1 MKRIKTSIIVIGVV
15 SGGLILAVIGY
26 AGMGGGNHGPTD
38 RFDDR
43 YGDNHNHING
53 SYHDSNF
60 NDHHRDYY
68 DNYQG
73 YNRSNGHRNRPLYER
88 HSDGITDHEMN
99 NGDGIDRYPGNG
111 IRHRKGSVRERYNH
125 TRID

>member
-1 MKRIKTSIIVIGVV
+1 MKKIKNSIIVISVV
-15 SGGLILAVIGY
+15 SGCLVLAVIGY
-26 AGMGGGNHGPTD
+26 AGMGGGHHGFAD

-43 YGDNHNHING
+43 YGDNHYHING

-73 YNRSNGHRNRPLYER
+73 DNRSYGHRNRPLYER

-99 NGDGIDRYPGNG
+99 NGDGNNDRFPGNALK
-111 IRHRKGSVRERYNH
+111 HRKRSVPER
-125 TRID
+125 